1 MNSIFLV
8 WGAFMLIVCAI
19 GILWED
25 NKKLREENK
34 ALREAYERDH
44 KHCETKMAYA
54 EFCADAKV
62 LDFEEEAKKHK
73 MIAANYRRELEQ
85 LRTSS
90 GS

>member
-1 MNSIFLV
+1 MNSIFVV
-8 WGAFMLIVCAI
+8 WGAFMMVVCAI
-19 GILWED
+19 GILLED

-34 ALREAYERDH
+34 ALRDAYERDH
-44 KHCETKMAYA
+44 KHYETKVAYA

-62 LDFEEEAKKHK
+62 LDFEEELKKHQ
-73 MIAANYRRELEQ
+73 MITANYRRELEQ